1 MEQKQAQATPPPT
14 IQKPWSLGVFSGNT
28 LKYFAAVLMVCDH
41 LHQFFFQG
49 VTQADWLNWLG
60 RPVKPIFL
68 FMCAEGFYHT
78 RSKFRYALKLY
89 IGSCIMSTINLMLP
103 TLKDGTFMVNNIFS
117 TMCVSVLYMWFYQ
130 MVVTGIKEKKT
141 VKILG
146 GIGLAVLLYL
156 PVILFNYLWIP
167 MTSAVD
173 IALNFIPNAM
183 RIEGGFVMVALAVAF
198 YALRSNRLLQML
210 PLVLISII
218 IFITEQGGGGHI
230 AWMMIFAV
238 IPLLLYNSKRGAG
251 GNFSKYFFYIF
262 YPAHLYVIYFIA
274 LALQ

>member
-1 MEQKQAQATPPPT
+1 
-14 IQKPWSLGVFSGNT
+14 
-28 LKYFAAVLMVCDH
+28 
-41 LHQFFFQG
+41 
-49 VTQADWLNWLG
+49 
-60 RPVKPIFL
+60 
-68 FMCAEGFYHT
+68 
-78 RSKFRYALKLY
+78 
-89 IGSCIMSTINLMLP
+89 
-103 TLKDGTFMVNNIFS
+103 
-117 TMCVSVLYMWFYQ
+117 MWFYQ

-173 IALNFIPNAM
+173 IALKFIPNAM
-183 RIEGGFVMVALAVAF
+183 RIEGGFVMVALAAAF
-198 YALRSNRLLQML
+198 YALRNNRLLQML

-218 IFITEQGGGGHI
+218 IFITEQCGGGHI

-238 IPLLLYNSKRGAG
+238 IPLILYNSKRGAG